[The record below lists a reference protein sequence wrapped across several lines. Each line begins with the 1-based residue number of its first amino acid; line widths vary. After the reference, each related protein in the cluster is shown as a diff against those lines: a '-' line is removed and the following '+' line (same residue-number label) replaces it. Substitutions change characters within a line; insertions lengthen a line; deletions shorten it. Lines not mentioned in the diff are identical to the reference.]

1 MAEDNTSVGKISL
14 DIDLSQDL
22 EKQIDNAS
30 KNIADELQNGLEKGL
45 NIDGLLKSFTANI
58 ENTVKTSM
66 DNIQRIVE
74 NSFKD
79 VNNNINN
86 SINTTRDK
94 ALKTI
99 NDISNA
105 IKKIKIPQQS
115 FIASNNVIPAKNTF
129 NKVGNTAPNFN
140 QDLSINERTQAQI
153 DLLSRKMDLFSNKAD
168 TARERVN
175 ELKTQI
181 NELSK
186 NTGNPIL
193 NEANSLNINK
203 LKEDLAKATTEEE
216 KFAIQSDSLN
226 LRIQKLTDKMN
237 AGANATNKNTRAVHG
252 KADSFKNASDKGSI
266 FGNMLNRLI
275 GKTNEAENATKK
287 HSSATDRLGISFS
300 QVGRMM
306 DRMLLR
312 MVIFNTVVNGL
323 TTFASFVGK
332 ALMTNAQFSN
342 SLLEIKSNL
351 MTAFMPIYNAALP
364 ALNSLMQALATATS
378 YIASF
383 ISQLFGTTYK
393 ASFNNASALQ
403 NQIGAMD
410 IADKQAKK
418 AADSLG
424 TVGNSANKA
433 NKAINAAADASKKGL
448 AGFDEINKLG
458 SNTTSPKISVPKT
471 GKPEGSGVIT
481 PIVGTPNMAPIEAA
495 TAGWAKKFREILANI
510 WKPFQQAWAA
520 EGQNTINAA
529 KYALGGIWDLIKA
542 IGKSFYTVW
551 TNGTGTKILTNML
564 KILQD
569 IFNYIGDIGHIWAN
583 AWNKGNIGTQ
593 VVQNLANAF
602 NNVLVLID
610 KMAKSTRTVLAEEG
624 PKFADLFMQA
634 LKGTSG
640 IIENVTEKLG
650 WIWDHGGKHAYEGLL
665 KLSAKVG
672 ELALF
677 IYNQFVVPFVNWFVN
692 MISPAIAVVLDIL
705 GSLFDKMSELIN
717 WLMGDGKSTL
727 ATIISLVVGV
737 ATAIK
742 TWQIIN
748 TAVTWFKN
756 IGGVIGILSNLKG
769 SINGIFTTMRANP
782 IATIIALIAGII
794 TTLITLYNTNQSFHN
809 AVNKLFSYI
818 QSNPMKVL
826 TSAIALI
833 GSVSAAIG
841 IAIGLH
847 NAATIAQTA
856 HTAAIIA
863 SNVALRGLA
872 IAQGLVNAVMNA
884 NPIVLIIA
892 LIAALVVTIIGLY
905 NNCTAFR
912 DKVNEIFDWFKK
924 TFGPLVDWIKDRF
937 NDVKKG
943 AEQFIGEVKDR
954 FSKAHSDTQRD
965 TESTLQNMENSYRQ
979 HGGGIKGIMA
989 AMWEDIKGVFRTGYD
1004 VLNDI
1009 TGGGF
1014 GRVVNKIAGFAQDIA
1029 QFFKS
1034 MANDVI
1040 WALNQMIGGLNTLN
1054 FSIPDWVPEIG
1065 GDKFGFDLSYI
1076 PYLAKGGVVNKAT
1089 TAVIGES
1096 GREAVMPLENN
1107 TGWISELA
1115 SKIGSIIIPAA
1126 QPKIAFAPSGDIQ
1139 ANRAATPRESAKE
1152 ELKNAIVEAIKATQG
1167 NKSIDKTSNST
1178 MELTIE
1184 LGGTKV
1190 GKAIIDLIN
1199 NTNRSAGKNLIRV

>member
-66 DNIQRIVE
+66 DNIQRTVE
-74 NSFKD
+74 NSFKSISD
-79 VNNNINN
+79 NINN
-86 SINTTRDK
+86 SITTTKDK

-115 FIASNNVIPAKNTF
+115 FIASNNVIPTKNTF

-275 GKTNEAENATKK
+275 GKTNEAENATKR
-287 HSSATDRLGISFS
+287 HSSATDRLGLSFG
-300 QVGRMM
+300 QIGRMM

-323 TTFASFVGK
+323 STFSSFMGR
-332 ALMTNAQFSN
+332 ALMANNQFNA
-342 SLLEIKSNL
+342 SLEQLKSN
-351 MTAFMPIYNAALP
+351 MYIAFMPIYNAILP
-364 ALNSLMQALATATS
+364 ALNSLIQALATATN

-393 ASFNNASALQ
+393 ASAQGASALQ

-424 TVGNSANKA
+424 TVGGSANKA
-433 NKAINAAADASKKGL
+433 TKAINDAANASKKGL
-448 AGFDEINKLG
+448 AGFDELNKLG
-458 SNTTSPKISVPKT
+458 EKNPSVKTPKEGKSP
-471 GKPEGSGVIT
+471 GSGVIT
-481 PIVGTPNMAPIEAA
+481 PITPVANMAPIESA
-495 TAGWAKKFREILANI
+495 TAAWADKFRKILAEL
-510 WKPFQQAWAA
+510 WEPFKEAWAA

-529 KYALGGIWDLIKA
+529 KYALNGIENLIGSIA
-542 IGKSFYTVW
+542 KSFYTVW
-551 TNGTGTKILTNML
+551 TNGTGTIILINML

-569 IFNYIGDIGHIWAN
+569 IFNIIGLVGNQWAD

-593 VVQNLANAF
+593 IIQNLADAF
-602 NNVLVLID
+602 NNVLSLID
-610 KMAKSTRTVLAEEG
+610 KMGKSVQRVLASEG
-624 PKFADLFMQA
+624 PKFADTFMQA
-634 LKGTSG
+634 LKASSG
-640 IIENVTEKLG
+640 AIENVTEKLG
-650 WIWDHGGKHAYEGLL
+650 WIWDHGGQHTFEGLVKLGL
-665 KLSAKVG
+665 KIG
-672 ELALF
+672 ELALY
-677 IYNQFVVPFVNWFVN
+677 IYTQFVVPFVNWFVN
-692 MISPAIAVVLDIL
+692 MISPAIAVVLDVL
-705 GSLFDKMSELIN
+705 GGLFDKISEVIG
-717 WLMGDGKSTL
+717 WLMSSGKSTL
-727 ATIISLVVGV
+727 GTIISLIVGV

-742 TWQIIN
+742 TWQII
-748 TAVTWFKN
+748 TSAVTWFQS

-769 SINGIFTTMRANP
+769 SINGIFTIMRANP
-782 IATIIALIAGII
+782 IATIIALIAGAV

-818 QSNPMKVL
+818 QGNPMQILK
-826 TSAIALI
+826 SAITLI

-847 NAATIAQTA
+847 HAATIAQDA
-856 HTAAIIA
+856 HTAAVIA
-863 SNVALRGLA
+863 SNIALKGLA

-884 NPIVLIIA
+884 NPILLIVTLIGTLVLAIIE
-892 LIAALVVTIIGLY
+892 LY
-905 NNCTAFR
+905 KHCTTFR
-912 DKVNEIFDWFKK
+912 NGINEIFNWFSK
-924 TFGPLVDWIKDRF
+924 TFGPLVDWVKTKLGE
-937 NDVKKG
+937 VKKG
-943 AEQFIGEVKDR
+943 AEIVADGIKDK
-954 FSKAHSDTQRD
+954 FNKAHADLLSGTR
-965 TESTLQNMENSYRQ
+965 TTLENMKNAYIQN
-979 HGGGIKGIMA
+979 GGGIKGAIA
-989 AMWEDIKGVFRTGYD
+989 AMWQEIQGIFNTGYD

-1009 TGGGF
+1009 TDGGF
-1014 GRVVNKIAGFAQDIA
+1014 GRVVNKIAGFAHDIA
-1029 QFFKS
+1029 QFFRG

-1065 GDKFGFDLSYI
+1065 GDKFGFSLDYI
-1076 PYLAKGGVVNKAT
+1076 PYLAKGGVVDQKTMFYA
-1089 TAVIGES
+1089 GEA

-1115 SKIGSIIIPAA
+1115 GKIGSIIMPMQ

-1139 ANRAATPRESAKE
+1139 ANQSAVPRESAKD
-1152 ELKNAIVEAIKATQG
+1152 ELKNAIVEAIKSTQG
-1167 NKSIDKTSNST
+1167 NKSVDKTSNST